1 MTDTTKIFHNPNC
14 SKCRS
19 AMELLSEK
27 GIQADVVEYLQ
38 APPDKQE
45 LEDILNML
53 KIEPRQLMRTHES
66 EYKDNNLADES
77 LSRDQLI
84 DAMIK
89 FPILIERPIVI
100 SNGKAAIGR
109 PTETILEIL

>member
-1 MTDTTKIFHNPNC
+1 MTDSTKIFHNPRC
-14 SKCRS
+14 SKSRL

-27 GIQADVVEYLQ
+27 GIQPDVVEYLQ
-38 APPDKQE
+38 TPPDKQE
-45 LEDILNML
+45 LENILNML
-53 KIEPRQLMRTHES
+53 RIEPRQLMRTHES

-84 DAMIK
+84 KAMIK

>member
-1 MTDTTKIFHNPNC
+1 MTDSTKIFHNPRC
-14 SKCRS
+14 SKCRL

-27 GIQADVVEYLQ
+27 GIQPDVVEYLQ
-38 APPDKQE
+38 APPNKQE

-53 KIEPRQLMRTHES
+53 KMQPRQLMRTHES
-66 EYKDNNLADES
+66 EYKDNNLSNKS
-77 LSRDQLI
+77 LSRAQLI
-84 DAMIK
+84 DFMIK

-100 SNGKAAIGR
+100 HNGKAVIGR